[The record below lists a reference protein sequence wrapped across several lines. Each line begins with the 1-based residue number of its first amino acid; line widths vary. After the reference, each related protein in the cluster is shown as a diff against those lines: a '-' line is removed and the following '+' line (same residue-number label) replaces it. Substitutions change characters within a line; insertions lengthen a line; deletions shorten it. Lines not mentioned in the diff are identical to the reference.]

1 MHARGELD
9 AAAEAYERVIAADPA
24 HADAHYFL
32 GNIFGQRGD
41 HEAAVRC
48 FGAALQARPAFAAA
62 ARNLGATLQLL
73 GRTTEAIACYRAFLA
88 QAPGSADIY
97 LNLANALADSGA
109 REDAI
114 AAYREALRLEPARGE
129 LHVYIGH
136 LLDELGRLDAATTE
150 YERAVAANPSI
161 AAVRALGSALAGQGR
176 AEQAIACYRRAAAD
190 AGSRVRAALVLPP
203 VASSK
208 EKIAHW
214 RDRLSTELDR
224 LGDVRLRDPLT
235 EVATTHFFASYH
247 GLPNR
252 ALNSKLASFYARACP
267 ELLADYRR
275 ERRKPG
281 KLRIGFISHFLRGHS
296 IGKTTRGLVTQLLR
310 DEFEVLSIFVPPL
323 HDDEVARA
331 IRAASDRSVVLPMQL
346 DAARRELAGLDLDVL
361 FYQDIGM
368 EPFTYFLAFAR
379 LAPVQCLSFG
389 HPDTTGIPAM
399 DWFISN
405 DLYEPEGAPEHY
417 SERLFLLR
425 DLGTLAY
432 YYRPPAPPRKRREDF
447 GLPSQG
453 ALYLCPQTLF
463 KLHPD
468 MDALIA
474 GILRADGGGRV
485 VLIEGESSHWRAQ
498 LRARLTKAAPDIAE
512 RVLFLPR
519 QKGSD
524 FTALVACADVM
535 LDTVHFNGMNTSL
548 EAFAVGTPVVTLP
561 GELQR
566 ARHTPG
572 MYRKMGWLDC
582 VAADAEDYVRI
593 AVALGTEADRRE
605 QARRA
610 IGERSAVLFE
620 DARAVREFE
629 RFFREA
635 C

>member
-1 MHARGELD
+1 M
-9 AAAEAYERVIAADPA
+9 IAVDPA

-41 HEAAVRC
+41 HEAAERC
-48 FGAALQARPAFAAA
+48 FSAALQARPGFAAA

-73 GRTTEAIACYRAFLA
+73 GHTVEAIDCYRRFLA
-88 QAPGSADIY
+88 QGPGSADIY
-97 LNLANALADSGA
+97 LNLGNALADSGA
-109 REDAI
+109 RDDAI
-114 AAYREALRLEPARGE
+114 AAYREALRLDPARGE
-129 LHVYIGH
+129 LYLYIGH
-136 LLDELGRLDAATTE
+136 LLDELGRLDAAAVE
-150 YERAVAANPSI
+150 YERAVATSPSV
-161 AAVRALGSALAGQGR
+161 AAVRALGAALAGQGR

-190 AGSRVRAALVLPP
+190 AGSRVRAALVLP
-203 VASSK
+203 A
-208 EKIAHW
+208 IA
-214 RDRLSTELDR
+214 RSQEEITRSRERLSTELER
-224 LGDVRLRDPLT
+224 LGDVRLRDPLA

-252 ALNSKLASFYARACP
+252 ALNSKLAAFYARACP
-267 ELLADYRR
+267 ELLADFRR

-281 KLRIGFISHFLRGHS
+281 KLRVGFISHFFRSHS
-296 IGKTTRGLVTQLLR
+296 IGKTTRGLVAELSR
-310 DEFEVLSIFVPPL
+310 DEFEVLTIFVPPL

-331 IRAASDRSVVLPMQL
+331 IRAASDRSCVLPMQL
-346 DAARRELAGLDLDVL
+346 DAARRELAQLDLDVL

-389 HPDTTGIPAM
+389 HPDTTGIAAM

-405 DLYEPEGAPEHY
+405 DRYEPEGAQEHY
-417 SERLFLLR
+417 SERLFLLH
-425 DLGTLAY
+425 DLGPLAY
-432 YYRPPAPPRKRREDF
+432 YYRPQSPPRKRREDF
-447 GLPSQG
+447 GLPAQG
-453 ALYLCPQTLF
+453 TLYLCPQTLF

-498 LRARLTKAAPDIAE
+498 LHARLKQAAPDIAE

-524 FTALVACADVM
+524 FTALVAGADVM

-561 GELQR
+561 GGLQR
-566 ARHTPG
+566 ARHTLG
-572 MYRKMGWLDC
+572 MYRKMDWLDA

-593 AVALGTEADRRE
+593 AVALGTDADRRE
-605 QARRA
+605 HSRRA
-610 IGERSAVLFE
+610 ISERSAVLFE
-620 DARAVREFE
+620 DQRAVREFE

-635 C
+635 PRS